1 MTDTTIESIYVAVG
15 RALTKWETLECHL
28 SYMYSILD
36 DRPLN
41 NIVLERYGEC
51 GPIFKRR
58 MDQLEE
64 AADKYFQSSPNQ
76 AEEALVIYCIAE
88 ARRLAN
94 FRHRIAHGM
103 VVAIENVGS
112 NTFYLM
118 PPSHGYFHLTKR
130 DGDYAYSS
138 EEIDKH
144 TEEFLDLAKKV
155 QKFNHERHNPTA
167 RKISHAT
174 DKAV

>member
-28 SYMYSILD
+28 SYMYSIFD
-36 DRPLN
+36 GRPLN
-41 NIVLERYGEC
+41 IIVLERYGEC
-51 GPIFKRR
+51 GSIFKRR
-58 MDQLEE
+58 MDQLEG

-76 AEEALVIYCIAE
+76 AEEALVVYCIAE

-103 VVAIENVGS
+103 VVGIENVGG
-112 NTFYLM
+112 NTFCLM

-130 DGDYAYSS
+130 DGAYAYSS
-138 EEIDKH
+138 EEIDKY
-144 TEEFLDLAKKV
+144 TEEFLDLAKRV
-155 QKFNHERHNPTA
+155 QKFNHERCAPSA
-167 RKISHAT
+167 RKTSDAT
-174 DKAV
+174 DRAV